1 MPSSLR
7 RILASRA
14 NGARSQGPSTPQGKQ
29 RSSQNAIRHGLLA
42 RCIVLDKES
51 RASFEALLT
60 QHLDRLQ
67 PADGVEFGMVEEM
80 VASYWRMRRAWAIE
94 TRLLEDAAN
103 AQGESDPV
111 GSIAA
116 AFTSLAASPALALM
130 HRYETRLHLV
140 YQRSL
145 HNLLLLRTL
154 AVRNEPNP
162 ISGQSDPVPLDPA
175 DAPTGNPAIAADPG
189 IPFALIIAIVA
200 IPVGFLVG
208 NRGAMTEIGVS
219 IAIALSY
226 LGISNL
232 FERIGDF
239 SQLPPAMA
247 AWAPDVRPPDTGG
260 TAAPCDYSR
269 MAWMRVRSSADS
281 CRF

>member
-60 QHLDRLQ
+60 QHLDSLQ

-175 DAPTGNPAIAADPG
+175 DAPTGNPDIAADPG
-189 IPFALIIAIVA
+189 IPLCPHHSDCRDPRRISGGE
-200 IPVGFLVG
+200 PRRDDGDRGEHRNCPLVP
-208 NRGAMTEIGVS
+208 
-219 IAIALSY
+219 
-226 LGISNL
+226 
-232 FERIGDF
+232 GDF
-239 SQLPPAMA
+239 QPIREDWGLQPVTAGDGGVGA
-247 AWAPDVRPPDTGG
+247 GRPPT
-260 TAAPCDYSR
+260 
-269 MAWMRVRSSADS
+269 
-281 CRF
+281 